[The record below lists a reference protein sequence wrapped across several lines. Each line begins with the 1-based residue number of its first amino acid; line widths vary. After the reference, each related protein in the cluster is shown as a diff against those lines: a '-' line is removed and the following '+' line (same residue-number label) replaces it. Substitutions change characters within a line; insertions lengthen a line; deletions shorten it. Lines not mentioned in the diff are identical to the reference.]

1 VNRVVPVRV
10 YGHFLATIG
19 ASGCSPK
26 RFGDEASPMEQIEQL
41 RKTAAWYRDLA
52 AQAANPDIRD
62 DRLRAAALLE
72 REAAFTEQAFVSPA
86 IKLRNWGVT
95 PLDC

>member
-1 VNRVVPVRV
+1 
-10 YGHFLATIG
+10 
-19 ASGCSPK
+19 
-26 RFGDEASPMEQIEQL
+26 MEQVEQL

-52 AQAANPDIRD
+52 AQAVDPDIRN

-72 REAAFTEQAFVSPA
+72 REAAFTELAFVRPT
-86 IKLRNWGVT
+86 IKLRAWGVT